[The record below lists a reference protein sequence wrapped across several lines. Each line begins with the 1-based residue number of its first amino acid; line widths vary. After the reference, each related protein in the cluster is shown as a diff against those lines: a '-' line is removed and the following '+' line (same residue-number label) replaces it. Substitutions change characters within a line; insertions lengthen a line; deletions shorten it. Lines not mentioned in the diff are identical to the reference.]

1 MARRSMGAAR
11 TAGAVTLGAALMVAA
26 AACSAGS
33 PKAAPT
39 GPQPLV
45 AGTAVATRVTKY
57 PIAGVTLY
65 QLFYPTQG
73 VRVEAYLT
81 VPQSRRPVPLL
92 VQLHGGFVSEEA
104 IQHYNFGYTAAMAAR
119 LASASYAILYPEYQG
134 YLQSAGQVRGLYTT
148 ALDTLA
154 GIRAVEAL
162 VPIDPQRLYLV
173 GYSLG
178 GGVAL
183 KVASLLPHVRAVV
196 AVSPYVGLRTVL
208 PWQAA
213 NAQPG
218 TRFFNQRVGETRSYG
233 TLPSQAVLAK
243 ESPDVSTITAPVL
256 FLQGTGDH
264 HVAWQTVQ
272 QFFTEMKAAGKVVKL
287 VLYPG
292 GHHGLHHDYA
302 SAAYVELVTWLQKY
316 GLTFSS

>member
-1 MARRSMGAAR
+1 MGGAR
-11 TAGAVTLGAALMVAA
+11 TVRAVVLGAALVVAA
-26 AACSAGS
+26 AGCRAGS
-33 PKAAPT
+33 AKATPT

-65 QLFYPTQG
+65 QVFYTAQG
-73 VRVEAYLT
+73 QRVAAYLT
-81 VPQSRRPVPLL
+81 VPHSRRPVPLL
-92 VQLHGGFVSEEA
+92 VNLHGGFVSDEG
-104 IQHYNFGYTAAMAAR
+104 ITHYNFGYSAALVSR

-134 YLQSAGQVRGLYTT
+134 YLQSAGQVRGLYTA

-154 GIRAVEAL
+154 GIRAAEAL
-162 VPIDPQRLYLV
+162 VPIDRQRLYLV

-183 KVASLLPHVRAVV
+183 KVASLLPGVRAVV
-196 AVSPYVGLRTVL
+196 AISPFVGLRTVM

-218 TRFFNQRVGETRSYG
+218 TRFFNQWVGERRSYG

-256 FLQGTGDH
+256 LLQGTGDH

-292 GHHGLHHDYA
+292 GHHGLHHQYA
-302 SAAYVELVTWLQKY
+302 SASYVEMLTWFQKY
-316 GLTFSS
+316 GLTFSY